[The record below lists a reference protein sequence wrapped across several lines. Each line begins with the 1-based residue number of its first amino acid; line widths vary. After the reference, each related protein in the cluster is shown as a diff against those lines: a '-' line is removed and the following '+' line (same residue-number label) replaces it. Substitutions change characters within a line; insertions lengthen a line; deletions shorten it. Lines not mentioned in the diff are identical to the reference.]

1 MSNTNNTVPTFIEQH
16 SKAIFDTIRKHTI
29 GYSNE
34 KISGNTGHR
43 YYVDGDIVHISTI
56 KVVDPAHKSPTKYL
70 MNIEIKQEGQEPL
83 IHKCSGDNAKR
94 IHNDLHEKYENAL
107 KRTRLTRRFQ
117 NPSFTSPKIRG

>member
-56 KVVDPAHKSPTKYL
+56 KVVDPVHKTPTKYL
-70 MNIEIKQEGQEPL
+70 M

-94 IHNDLHEKYENAL
+94 IHNELHEKYENVMQ
-107 KRTRLTRRFQ
+107 RTRLTRRFQ
-117 NPSFTSPKIRG
+117 NPSFASPKLRG